1 MNKQEI
7 FLRKQ
12 ESKIEKWVYKILSKL
27 EKDFIKLL
35 KTERKSYEVKSIE
48 DDIRIFIENARQQIP
63 EYLFVSLQWVMQKA
77 YKQAYWAYKNWLPDY
92 DSRLIFNIETEPA
105 VKYLRNME
113 TLHLSEKDWSIY
125 KTTKKEILTLISDWV
140 SLWKSYT
147 KIAEEIEEVNP
158 FVFSKERA
166 KLIAIQETWQAYGW
180 ANYEPARKM
189 KQKWYVMEKKWTTSH
204 DDQVRDTH
212 LANQEQGRIPL
223 ENLWVATGDMYA
235 PSKDFRCRC
244 TSITRVIW

>member
-1 MNKQEI
+1 MNKQEV

-12 ESKIEKWVYKILSKL
+12 EAKIEKWVYKILNKL
-27 EKDFIKLL
+27 EKDFVKLL
-35 KTERKSYEVKSIE
+35 KTERKSYEIKSIE
-48 DDIRIFIENARQQIP
+48 DDIMVFIENAKQQIP
-63 EYLFVSLQWVMQKA
+63 EYLFASLQDTMQKA
-77 YKQAYWAYKNWLPDY
+77 YKQSFSAYSMFLADY

-105 VKYLRNME
+105 VKYLRNLE

-140 SLWKSYT
+140 KSWKSYT
-147 KIAEEIEEVNP
+147 KIWEEIEATNP

-189 KQKWYVMEKKWTTSH
+189 KLKWYIMEKKWTTSH

-212 LANQEQGRIPL
+212 LANQEQGWIPL
-223 ENLWVATGDMYA
+223 DKLWVATGDMFA
-235 PSKDFRCRC
+235 PSKEFRCRC